1 MARTC
6 LSCHRKTEKN
16 QPRCRHHITITNHLM
31 QGFPRLTLQIENV
44 PYVRAR
50 AEHSK
55 GTLLVIEKLPAE
67 VTVPCQ
73 SIDPAYYFEEV
84 ANNQHPSRR
93 ALVSG
98 CLSCPVL
105 EQCREI
111 AIAHQEYGW
120 QGGMTPAQR
129 ASVRTLRGQALT
141 HLTGPFQQHPEFA
154 HGHYIRRGT

>member
-6 LSCHRKTEKN
+6 LSCHRKTEKG
-16 QPRCRHHITITNHLM
+16 QHRCRHHLAITNHLM
-31 QGFPRLTLQIENV
+31 HGFPRLTLRIEHV
-44 PYVRAR
+44 PHVRAR

-55 GTLLVIEKLPAE
+55 GTLLVINKLPAE
-67 VTVPCQ
+67 VTTPCQ
-73 SIDPAYYFEEV
+73 SIDPAFYFEEM
-84 ANNQHPSRR
+84 ANMHHGSRR

-111 AIAHQEYGW
+111 AIAHQEYGF

-141 HLTGPFQQHPEFA
+141 NLTGPQQQHPDFA
-154 HGHYIRRGT
+154 HGYYVRSGT